1 MTAFTHRF
9 RWLIIIVTWAIA
21 VFFAFQIPRIRIDA
35 KIEALI
41 PNSMESKVNTD
52 KIEEIFGG
60 SDMIILI
67 MESQDIL
74 ADSCLERLQR
84 IDGQFSS
91 LPMVERSLSLFT
103 MKEIRGEDGAL
114 VVNPAIEAFPV
125 DPIEKE
131 SLRNK
136 LKDNQLV
143 NGVVVSEDFT
153 MAAIIGTL
161 SKETDDAALLDS
173 VHRII
178 RENPGGEK
186 IFIGGY
192 PVVGQ
197 SITASI
203 LHDIT
208 LLLPLAILFM
218 LIILT
223 VSLRDAKGVLLPL
236 SVVLMSVI
244 VSAGLIPMF
253 GWKFSLV
260 TVLLPV
266 MMVAIGN
273 NYGIYLVN
281 RYHEILRHDP
291 AIGKYLLLE
300 KLSHALTK
308 PILLCALTT
317 IAGVLALLSHIIVP
331 AREVGL
337 LAAIGIGWALIIS
350 LFYVPAFLA
359 ILPKTRIK
367 TSGDKPHISRL
378 EHFLFKLGVMITRKP
393 KLVLVLAGIV
403 TLVIGTG
410 MFRLKVEGNTVN
422 FFSPKDSVRIT
433 SDMIDRNFGGSQAI
447 SIHFEGDIKD
457 PELLRRM
464 DSYETRLKDQH
475 GVGQVMSISS
485 VIRLMS
491 KSLLDPGDQGY
502 DAIPDTREGVAQF
515 LELYSMSGDPSDFEQ
530 LVDFNYENAQMIIR
544 INDSNSSSVLG
555 LVDFIREMTQDDPR
569 VARIGGIGLVS
580 AQMTDSLVK
589 GQWRST
595 LFAIVIVSLLVMWIF
610 SAYKAGILVLFP
622 LGVACI
628 VLFGIMGWAG
638 IPFDPATTLI
648 TSVMIGCGVDYTVQ
662 FLWRQRDEIA
672 SGHADARAV
681 VETLYTTGQAITFN
695 ALAVMIGFSPLI
707 FSSFS
712 PIRFFGLMMFI
723 SIFVCLIGALV
734 LVPALTLVWKPKFL
748 DKSSLH
754 DSRLPI
760 HDSR

>member
-1 MTAFTHRF
+1 MTAFTHKF

-21 VFFAFQIPRIRIDA
+21 VFFAFQIPKIRIDA
-35 KIEALI
+35 EIEALI
-41 PNSMESKVNTD
+41 PHSMDSKVNTD

-60 SDMIILI
+60 SDMIIL
-67 MESQDIL
+67 MMSSPDIL

-84 IDGQFSS
+84 IDGQFSA
-91 LPMVERSLSLFT
+91 LPAVERSLSLFT

-114 VVNPAIEAFPV
+114 VVNPAIPEIPV
-125 DPIEKE
+125 TSRERE
-131 SLRNK
+131 VLRE
-136 LKDNQLV
+136 QLRKNEMV
-143 NGVVVSEDFT
+143 RGVVVSEDFT
-153 MAAIIGTL
+153 LAAIIGTL
-161 SKETDDAALLDS
+161 SKSTDDAELLKS
-173 VHRII
+173 VHNII
-178 RENPGGEK
+178 RENPGGEE
-186 IFIGGY
+186 IYIGGY

-197 SITASI
+197 SITSSI

-208 LLLPLAILFM
+208 LLLPLSILFM

-223 VSLRDAKGVLLPL
+223 ISMRDAKGVLLPL

-244 VSAGLIPMF
+244 VSAGLIPML
-253 GWKFSLV
+253 GWKFALV

-281 RYHEILRHDP
+281 RYHEILRNEP
-291 AIGKYLLLE
+291 EIGKNLLLE

-317 IAGVLALLSHIIVP
+317 IAGVLALLTHIIVP

-350 LFYVPAFLA
+350 LFYIPAFLA

-367 TSGDKPHISRL
+367 TTGDKPHISRL
-378 EHFLFKLGVMITRKP
+378 EHFLFKLGILIARKP
-393 KLVLVLAGIV
+393 KLVLVLASLI
-403 TLVIGTG
+403 TLLIGTG
-410 MFRLKVEGNTVN
+410 MFRLRVEGNTVN
-422 FFSPKDSVRIT
+422 FFSKKDSVRIT
-433 SDMIDRNFGGSQAI
+433 SDMIDKNFGGSQTI
-447 SIHFEGDIKD
+447 SIQFEGDIKD
-457 PELLRRM
+457 PDLLRRM
-464 DSYETRLKDQH
+464 DSYETILKSQP

-485 VIRLMS
+485 VIRIMS
-491 KSLLDPGDQGY
+491 KALLDPGDPGY

-544 INDSNSSSVLG
+544 INDSNSSAVLG
-555 LVDFIREMTQDDPR
+555 LVEGIKKITSGDPQ

-595 LFAIVIVSLLVMWIF
+595 FFAIVIVCLLVMWIF
-610 SAYKAGILVLFP
+610 NAYKAGILVLFP

-662 FLWRQRDEIA
+662 YLWRQRSEIA
-672 SGHADARAV
+672 AGLSDSRAV
-681 VETLYTTGQAITFN
+681 VKTLYTTGQAITFN

-723 SIFVCLIGALV
+723 SIFICLIGALI
-734 LVPALTLVWKPKFL
+734 LVPALTLVWHPKFL
-748 DKSSLH
+748 TNNK
-754 DSRLPI
+754 
-760 HDSR
+760 